1 MDITGQPSQKGN
13 ADGVDPILRSHI
25 YGLVSA
31 LGGPSPDDPNTYILG
46 DDVFGCL
53 RDIKRWLKGYDEKLD
68 RLDVARCLSE
78 ANLVVDL
85 MEILSHTST
94 KGISTLNHPN
104 KIGLACV
111 ELLVPLT
118 WPLNKTEL
126 SMTVNHHRHLAVL
139 RRSQAYY
146 KKNILTHQSGC
157 ILKACCVNALPP
169 MTVALSERTPRDEG
183 IIRLVLYLIR
193 NLLQIQELELENDNI
208 WNEISKSS
216 TIESFDGQ
224 GIFDLLLSIISG
236 VPELF
241 QQQDVIVVE
250 ILFHLLLGVDMR
262 QFVVSAPEAG
272 VMKTLDPLA
281 HILKTETPSAG
292 LKAQSRHT
300 RFGTTVVLKNEDGQ
314 NKVVTGHSALLAES
328 TGLRKLD
335 DAKKW
340 RKPQQN
346 VNKKHTIFGGQAY
359 LDLSARGKLCRFLG
373 QILISGF
380 SSLFQNVRKAIE
392 RDSKRILGNT
402 HIAQLFFVGGSLMEF
417 GRGMK
422 QDAAMLGDPR
432 TLRSREFSTLLQPET
447 FIILFRHI
455 REGLESKSWDYV
467 QSGCHYFT
475 QALLVVSD
483 MMRSQDHDEKSF
495 AENIFNRLFY
505 EETLHDLMIA
515 ALRSGRKQTVEY
527 LDILTQMIHVYL
539 RCLER
544 YCKSNSG
551 LIVKSKRASKPQS
564 SEIGAFSDSES
575 DTKMPDRK
583 QAEKSFNFQQYES
596 KFLSPASLEPFLDL
610 LSHYKELG
618 WPQIKRCIGFL
629 HRVFVKRGA
638 TVGLFHLKAIY
649 ILQAVARDTKGS
661 QGYTEVAGFVRFF
674 SKHLVRKLSEYPV
687 LFVEILFQKSQR
699 IGYFIE
705 HGEDRSRCNREL
717 PPLLTIELEE
727 GLDKEKRIAVAV
739 WLVSQDDVCCK
750 QFGWVERVLYC
761 VVEER
766 RGWETKDPSVHP
778 NQDPGDLRKL
788 CPIAVKFEGDSH
800 TQLHF
805 SSNKLQLLMKVLDFE
820 PEGSHPQEFCYVLP
834 DTVSFQTLQESI
846 TTFLRYMKSPISEFG
861 DGKALAD
868 CFTMKRKKFELKS
881 SDSNGEWKKDS
892 ASEAFEPEFPDNLKA
907 RKSRSTKGPGVR
919 LAKKMNMDENEA
931 HRRHEERKLK
941 ERERRRGIKSGLY
954 IGSSD
959 DDSDYERDQEFFEKE
974 RVLREAMSK
983 ATLHAD
989 GNGQPDVPLARQKR
1003 SILDETAR
1011 DSKRLKTKLNSDG
1024 SESGNDGGNDSSNDI
1039 GRDSGSESSNDS
1051 SGSE

>member
-193 NLLQIQELELENDNI
+193 NLLQIEELELENDNI

-262 QFVVSAPEAG
+262 QFVVSTPEAG

-292 LKAQSRHT
+292 LKVQSRHT

-346 VNKKHTIFGGQAY
+346 VNKKHTI
-359 LDLSARGKLCRFLG
+359 
-373 QILISGF
+373 
-380 SSLFQNVRKAIE
+380 
-392 RDSKRILGNT
+392 
-402 HIAQLFFVGGSLMEF
+402 
-417 GRGMK
+417 
-422 QDAAMLGDPR
+422 DAAMLGDPR

-483 MMRSQDHDEKSF
+483 MMHSQDHDEKSL

-515 ALRSGRKQTVEY
+515 ALRSGRKQTVE
-527 LDILTQMIHVYL
+527 
-539 RCLER
+539 CLER

-551 LIVKSKRASKPQS
+551 LIVKSKRASKSQS
-564 SEIGAFSDSES
+564 SEIEAFSDSES

-610 LSHYKELG
+610 LSHYRELG

-931 HRRHEERKLK
+931 HRRREERKLK

-1011 DSKRLKTKLNSDG
+1011 ESKRLKTKLNSDG
-1024 SESGNDGGNDSSNDI
+1024 SDSGNDGGNDSSNDI

>member
-94 KGISTLNHPN
+94 KGISALNHPN

-111 ELLVPLT
+111 
-118 WPLNKTEL
+118 
-126 SMTVNHHRHLAVL
+126 
-139 RRSQAYY
+139 
-146 KKNILTHQSGC
+146 
-157 ILKACCVNALPP
+157 
-169 MTVALSERTPRDEG
+169 
-183 IIRLVLYLIR
+183 LYLIR
-193 NLLQIQELELENDNI
+193 NLLQIEELELENDNV
-208 WNEISKSS
+208 WNDISKSS
-216 TIESFDGQ
+216 TIESLDGQ
-224 GIFDLLLSIISG
+224 GIFDFLLSIISG

-262 QFVVSAPEAG
+262 QFVTSPEAG
-272 VMKTLDPLA
+272 AMKTLDPLA

-300 RFGTTVVLKNEDGQ
+300 RFAVRNFPGTRE
-314 NKVVTGHSALLAES
+314 
-328 TGLRKLD
+328 
-335 DAKKW
+335 
-340 RKPQQN
+340 
-346 VNKKHTIFGGQAY
+346 Y
-359 LDLSARGKLCRFLG
+359 
-373 QILISGF
+373 
-380 SSLFQNVRKAIE
+380 
-392 RDSKRILGNT
+392 T

-422 QDAAMLGDPR
+422 QDGAMLGDPV
-432 TLRSREFSTLLQPET
+432 TVRSREFSTLLQPET

-475 QALLVVSD
+475 QALLVVSE
-483 MMRSQDHDEKSF
+483 MMHSQDHDEKSL
-495 AENIFNRLFY
+495 AENILNRLFY

-515 ALRSGRKQTVEY
+515 VLRSGRKQTVKY

-539 RCLER
+539 RCLE
-544 YCKSNSG
+544 
-551 LIVKSKRASKPQS
+551 
-564 SEIGAFSDSES
+564 
-575 DTKMPDRK
+575 
-583 QAEKSFNFQQYES
+583 
-596 KFLSPASLEPFLDL
+596 
-610 LSHYKELG
+610 
-618 WPQIKRCIGFL
+618 
-629 HRVFVKRGA
+629 RGA

-674 SKHLVRKLSEYPV
+674 SKQLVRKLSEYPV

-699 IGYFIE
+699 IGYFLE

-727 GLDKEKRIAVAV
+727 GLDQEKRIAVAV

-766 RGWETKDPSVHP
+766 RGWEIKDSSVHP

-820 PEGSHPQEFCYVLP
+820 PEGSHPREFCYVLP

-861 DGKALAD
+861 DGKALVD
-868 CFTMKRKKFELKS
+868 CFTMKREKIELKS
-881 SDSNGEWKKDS
+881 SDSNGERKKDPG
-892 ASEAFEPEFPDNLKA
+892 SEAFEPEFPDNLKA

-931 HRRHEERKLK
+931 HRRREERKLK

-983 ATLHAD
+983 ATLHAE

-1011 DSKRLKTKLNSDG
+1011 EPKRLKTTFNSDG
-1024 SESGNDGGNDSSNDI
+1024 SDSGNDGGNDSSNDI
-1039 GRDSGSESSNDS
+1039 GRDSGTESGND

>member
-94 KGISTLNHPN
+94 KGISALNHPN
-104 KIGLACV
+104 KIGLAC
-111 ELLVPLT
+111 
-118 WPLNKTEL
+118 
-126 SMTVNHHRHLAVL
+126 AVL

-193 NLLQIQELELENDNI
+193 NLLQIEELELENDNV
-208 WNEISKSS
+208 WNDISKSS
-216 TIESFDGQ
+216 TIESLDGQ
-224 GIFDLLLSIISG
+224 GIFDFLLSIISG

-262 QFVVSAPEAG
+262 QFVTSPEAG
-272 VMKTLDPLA
+272 AMKTLDPLA

-300 RFGTTVVLKNEDGQ
+300 RFGTTVVLKNDDGQ

-340 RKPQQN
+340 RKPQHN
-346 VNKKHTIFGGQAY
+346 ANKKHNIFGGQTY

-392 RDSKRILGNT
+392 RDSKRILGST

-422 QDAAMLGDPR
+422 QDGAMLGDPV
-432 TLRSREFSTLLQPET
+432 TVRSREFSTLLQPET

-475 QALLVVSD
+475 QALLVVSE
-483 MMRSQDHDEKSF
+483 MMHSQDHDEKSL
-495 AENIFNRLFY
+495 AENILNRLFY

-515 ALRSGRKQTVEY
+515 VLRSGRKQTVKY

-551 LIVKSKRASKPQS
+551 LIVKSKRASKPHS
-564 SEIGAFSDSES
+564 GEIEAFSDSES
-575 DTKMPDRK
+575 GSKMPDRK
-583 QAEKSFNFQQYES
+583 QAEKSFNFQQYE
-596 KFLSPASLEPFLDL
+596 
-610 LSHYKELG
+610 
-618 WPQIKRCIGFL
+618 
-629 HRVFVKRGA
+629 
-638 TVGLFHLKAIY
+638 T
-649 ILQAVARDTKGS
+649 RDTKGS

-674 SKHLVRKLSEYPV
+674 SKQLVRKLSEYPV

-699 IGYFIE
+699 IGYFLE

-727 GLDKEKRIAVAV
+727 GLDQEKRIAVAV

-766 RGWETKDPSVHP
+766 RGWEIKDSSVHP

-820 PEGSHPQEFCYVLP
+820 PEGSHPREFCYVLP

-861 DGKALAD
+861 DGKALVD
-868 CFTMKRKKFELKS
+868 CFTMKREKIELKS
-881 SDSNGEWKKDS
+881 SDSNGERKKDPG
-892 ASEAFEPEFPDNLKA
+892 SEAFEPEFPDNLKA

-931 HRRHEERKLK
+931 HRRREERKLK

-983 ATLHAD
+983 ATLHAE

-1011 DSKRLKTKLNSDG
+1011 EPKRLKTTFNSDG
-1024 SESGNDGGNDSSNDI
+1024 SDSGNDGGNDSSNDI
-1039 GRDSGSESSNDS
+1039 GRDSGTESGND